1 MNPASSMTAQRTMTD
16 YQMALLAQIFRIIV
30 KEIKSDED
38 KNLLAP
44 GEIGVSYTEGCF
56 YVKNPTTGEL
66 FCPNSVA
73 HISQITSKFDPDTK
87 LLNSDMVN
95 GIHLYSSI
103 SQLTQLGVSLS
114 MDSIIRQ
121 MEEPAILT
129 SLVEYENYETMG
141 FPSNSGIVTVFK
153 SSPEAVLCQYY
164 DNHSMITYT
173 GRYNTQQNL
182 FVGWTSLSPSSYYAE
197 TTSSGSSISCV
208 ISGSLADLDV
218 LCLYA
223 TADIDENATL
233 RVNGASE
240 KPLVDVNG
248 DSWGY
253 PILANNIIM
262 LIYDEQNE
270 SFVVCDAASSTVMQV
285 MKLVC
290 QRLNAA
296 NTRLEWAIQDYQ
308 QRFTDMANT
317 IEQMEERLNTTISN
331 AVRLLKARPG
341 LIDAR
346 MSTQTIA
353 TDSTDTINRVEDF
366 DPNFDKLI
374 VIFGQTILQPT
385 TDFVIEEEGSLVF
398 QKIRFNAGDILQFI
412 VFKQGDPES

>member
-1 MNPASSMTAQRTMTD
+1 
-16 YQMALLAQIFRIIV
+16 
-30 KEIKSDED
+30 
-38 KNLLAP
+38 
-44 GEIGVSYTEGCF
+44 
-56 YVKNPTTGEL
+56 
-66 FCPNSVA
+66 
-73 HISQITSKFDPDTK
+73 
-87 LLNSDMVN
+87 
-95 GIHLYSSI
+95 
-103 SQLTQLGVSLS
+103 
-114 MDSIIRQ
+114 
-121 MEEPAILT
+121 
-129 SLVEYENYETMG
+129 
-141 FPSNSGIVTVFK
+141 
-153 SSPEAVLCQYY
+153 
-164 DNHSMITYT
+164 
-173 GRYNTQQNL
+173 
-182 FVGWTSLSPSSYYAE
+182 
-197 TTSSGSSISCV
+197 
-208 ISGSLADLDV
+208 
-218 LCLYA
+218 
-223 TADIDENATL
+223 
-233 RVNGASE
+233 
-240 KPLVDVNG
+240 
-248 DSWGY
+248 
-253 PILANNIIM
+253 M

-331 AVRLLKARPG
+331 AVSLLKARPG

-353 TDSTDTINRVEDF
+353 IDSTDTINHVEDF

-412 VFKQGDPES
+412 VFKQADPES